1 MSTKITGFY
10 NITNEEETDTHNEN
24 EGFGIQV
31 DGNHNDFLAR
41 NQRTPHVK
49 FIVRT
54 KDKTITIDFSCIVE
68 SDDFNE
74 EVINRANKE
83 IEDWILAYFQRKYN
97 LIIRNKRLVT

>member
-10 NITNEEETDTHNEN
+10 NITKEEETVSLNED
-24 EGFGIQV
+24 EGFGIQI

-49 FIVRT
+49 FIARM
-54 KDKTITIDFSCIVE
+54 KDKTITVYFNCVVE

-74 EVINRANKE
+74 EVTNRANKE
-83 IEDWILAYFQRKYN
+83 IEDWILAYFQKKYN
-97 LIIRNKRLVT
+97 LIIRNKRLVI